1 MRHLLIVGN
10 WKMNGSNAQNVELL
24 KAIKSCSTAAELVVC
39 APFVYLPQVNELLK
53 GSGVK
58 FGAQDVSIHVSGAY
72 TGEIAATM
80 LSDVGCSYVIVGH
93 SERRQY
99 HSESDWL
106 VAQKSLAAI
115 KNNLTPIICLGESL
129 EERESNKALEVI
141 KRQLQAVKSIIGD
154 EGLAKSVIAYEPIWA
169 IGTGLTATPDQAQEV
184 HHFIRQQLGDAA
196 NAIHVLYGGS
206 VKAVSAGDLFRQ
218 PDIDGALVGGASLF
232 ADEFMSI
239 ANAI

>member
-10 WKMNGSNAQNVELL
+10 WKMNGSNAQSVELL

-39 APFVYLPQVNELLK
+39 APFVYLSQVNELLK